1 MFPRADIVGTRPV
14 ASPEATRPTILT
26 GDASQELYQRLER
39 IAVGTFFRGEVLS
52 HLQDGSFVV
61 KVADSAVRMNLP
73 AGTQVGEALDLTLAE
88 KQPRLTFLLGRPPV
102 QEATSLSNAGRL
114 IDRILHAAQD
124 DGAPQVI
131 VGKTPLVS
139 SPNVKPE
146 QLASAMKSALVFSGV
161 FYESHVGQWASG
173 QRPLQTLMYEPQA
186 KNSDPRLLSAAL
198 RAAIANANA
207 RSAASEAA
215 LPSAEKP
222 AIPLPASETPPATS
236 KPVPGTDMPDTQQLA
251 RLIENLQGKPEL
263 ARALLNI
270 LRASPS
276 GTENPT
282 QPAGTQ
288 APSPANNAPA
298 LPTAP
303 VIAADA
309 GTPAENTL
317 ASSALLV
324 AAQSDP
330 GAPTR
335 PETMSSDSVRMINL
349 QLNTLEQHRVVWQGE
364 LWPGQQIEWEVGEE
378 PSHGKEATPD
388 DRVWQSVVRFD
399 MPTLGPVSATI
410 RLAGGHVQIQVRT
423 ADENTAAILRK
434 HGGALSAA
442 LDAAGAP
449 LDHLAI
455 KSDDRP

>member
-1 MFPRADIVGTRPV
+1 MLPRADIVGTRPV
-14 ASPEATRPTILT
+14 ASPGATRPTILT

-61 KVADSAVRMNLP
+61 KVANSAVRMNLP
-73 AGTQVGEALDLTLAE
+73 SGTQVGEALDLTLAG
-88 KQPRLTFLLGRPPV
+88 KQPRLTFLLGRPPA
-102 QEATSLSNAGRL
+102 QDATSLSNAGRL

-124 DGAPQVI
+124 DGAPKVI

-139 SPNVKPE
+139 SSDVKPE
-146 QLASAMKSALVFSGV
+146 QLAGAMKSALVFSGV

-186 KNSDPRLLSAAL
+186 KNSDPQLLSAAL

-207 RSAASEAA
+207 RSAAADAA
-215 LPSAEKP
+215 LPSADES
-222 AIPLPASETPPATS
+222 AIPTSLSEASRNAGKLALTTDLPDAS
-236 KPVPGTDMPDTQQLA
+236 QLG

-263 ARALLNI
+263 ARALLNL
-270 LRASPS
+270 LRTDAN

-282 QPAGTQ
+282 QPTGT
-288 APSPANNAPA
+288 PPATQSAPA
-298 LPTAP
+298 ITT
-303 VIAADA
+303 DA
-309 GTPAENTL
+309 GKPAESTST
-317 ASSALLV
+317 SSAALL

-330 GAPTR
+330 GTGTR
-335 PETMSSDSVRMINL
+335 AETMSSDSVRMINL

-364 LWPGQQIEWEVGEE
+364 LWPGQPIEWEVGEE
-378 PSHGKEATPD
+378 PSHGKEADTEE
-388 DRVWQSVVRFD
+388 RVWQSVVRFE
-399 MPTLGPVSATI
+399 MPTLGSVSATI

-423 ADENTAAILRK
+423 ADENTAALLRK
-434 HGGALSAA
+434 HGGTLSTA

-455 KSDDRP
+455 KSEDRT

>member
-14 ASPEATRPTILT
+14 ASPGATRPTILT

-73 AGTQVGEALDLTLAE
+73 TGTQVGEALDLTLAE
-88 KQPRLTFLLGRPPV
+88 KQPRLTFLLGRPPA
-102 QEATSLSNAGRL
+102 QDATSLSNAGRL
-114 IDRILHAAQD
+114 IDQILHAAQD
-124 DGAPQVI
+124 DGAPKVI

-139 SPNVKPE
+139 SPDVKPE

-186 KNSDPRLLSAAL
+186 RNSDPQLLSAAL

-207 RSAASEAA
+207 RSAAADTASADRPVIPSALSEASPSVRKSA
-215 LPSAEKP
+215 PTTDLPD
-222 AIPLPASETPPATS
+222 AS
-236 KPVPGTDMPDTQQLA
+236 QLA

-263 ARALLNI
+263 ARALLNLI
-270 LRASPS
+270 RTNAS

-282 QPAGTQ
+282 HPTTTPPAIQST
-288 APSPANNAPA
+288 PAVA
-298 LPTAP
+298 T
-303 VIAADA
+303 DA
-309 GTPAENTL
+309 GKPAESTVT
-317 ASSALLV
+317 SSALSL
-324 AAQSDP
+324 ATPSDP
-330 GAPTR
+330 GTATR
-335 PETMSSDSVRMINL
+335 PETMSSDAVRMINL

-364 LWPGQQIEWEVGEE
+364 LWPGQAIEWEVGEE
-378 PSHGKEATPD
+378 PSQGKEADTD
-388 DRVWQSVVRFD
+388 ERVWQSVVRFD
-399 MPTLGPVSATI
+399 MPTLGSVSATI

-423 ADENTAAILRK
+423 ADENTAALLRK
-434 HGGALSAA
+434 HGGTLSAA

-455 KSDDRP
+455 KSEDRP